1 MLYRFL
7 LVVPLTLFMVP
18 AANSAP
24 DVERAMSRAEQR
36 ADEMHRR
43 TSELFDK
50 ADALST
56 SPEFLEGLNREAT
69 KAMENAGSAPTLALP
84 DLPTPSPELLQ
95 RARSDINKLL
105 DQAQD
110 NGQPSQ
116 NPMDQKRGPQLYVFV
131 SFSMP
136 EITIKRL
143 LVQAS
148 RIDGSLILRG
158 LVDGDLGRT
167 REKITQLLEADASG
181 HTKINGG
188 FAIDPTL
195 FERFAITRVPGF
207 VLTDAPAQQCNDA
220 GCPSSDYVRLAG
232 DTTIEYALETMAREA
247 PVSLK
252 ESAHILLDRLKGG
265 SSP

>member
-1 MLYRFL
+1 M
-7 LVVPLTLFMVP
+7 
-18 AANSAP
+18 SAP
-24 DVERAMSRAEQR
+24 DVERAMSRAGQR
-36 ADEMHRR
+36 ADEMHRH
-43 TSELFDK
+43 TSELFDR
-50 ADALST
+50 ADALSS
-56 SPEFLEGLNREAT
+56 SPGFLEGLNREAT
-69 KAMENAGSAPTLALP
+69 RAMENAGSTPTPALP
-84 DLPTPSPELLQ
+84 DLPPPSPELLQ
-95 RARSDINKLL
+95 RARGDINTLL
-105 DQAQD
+105 DQARH

-116 NPMDQKRGPQLYVFV
+116 NPMDRKRGPQLYVFV

-167 REKITQLLEADASG
+167 REKVMQLLEADASG
-181 HTKINGG
+181 HTNIDGG

-207 VLTDAPAQQCNDA
+207 VLTNAPAERCNDA
-220 GCPSSDYVRLAG
+220 GCPGTDYLRLSG

-247 PVSLK
+247 PDSMK